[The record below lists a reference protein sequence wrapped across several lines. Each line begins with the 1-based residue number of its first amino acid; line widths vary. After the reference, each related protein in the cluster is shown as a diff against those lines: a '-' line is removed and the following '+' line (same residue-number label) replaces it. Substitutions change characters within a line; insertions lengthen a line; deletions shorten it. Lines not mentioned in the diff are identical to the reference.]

1 MKWTNSALYRRNV
14 FNFNLKLLWQRA
26 AILCILARVTSVEKK
41 NSIFRMENTKRW
53 STGYSN
59 EQVPLRKLD
68 RHKKNNTQQ
77 PYILIKIIES
87 GVSRWKKFWQI
98 KLKAWMLKVWTVAH
112 SLQLLSV
119 SWDEFFYPQKIIS
132 HISYIEIIYP
142 KRILFF
148 SGSDNRLKAY
158 EIKPSYI
165 SSSYR
170 SPTIRLFT
178 LNWDLVGA
186 MPFSQ

>member
-68 RHKKNNTQQ
+68 RHKKKQHTATIHFNKDNWIRCFEMEKILANEIEGLDVKSLNCSTFIAIAERQLRRIFL
-77 PYILIKIIES
+77 PAENHFSYFLYWNYIPE
-87 GVSRWKKFWQI
+87 
-98 KLKAWMLKVWTVAH
+98 AH
-112 SLQLLSV
+112 IVLQ
-119 SWDEFFYPQKIIS
+119 
-132 HISYIEIIYP
+132 
-142 KRILFF
+142 R
-148 SGSDNRLKAY
+148 
-158 EIKPSYI
+158 
-165 SSSYR
+165 
-170 SPTIRLFT
+170 
-178 LNWDLVGA
+178 
-186 MPFSQ
+186 